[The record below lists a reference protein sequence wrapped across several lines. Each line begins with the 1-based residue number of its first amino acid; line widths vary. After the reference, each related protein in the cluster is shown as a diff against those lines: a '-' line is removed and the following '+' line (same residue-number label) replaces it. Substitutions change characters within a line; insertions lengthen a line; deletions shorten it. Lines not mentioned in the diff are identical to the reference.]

1 MEEEAGNPCRQGSTG
16 GAEQLAHPHGLD
28 VKHLQEYKEQMS
40 WVDAHREKN
49 ANGDCNTSSH
59 SVPQCRWY
67 KSAATGDSSKHRP
80 SHEVGKNNNTYQHEQ
95 GKTARERTQW
105 KHQPPGML
113 LRNRTTKRS
122 LQTQRHSTTA
132 RTGAAWL
139 VADLQLSADNRQSSR
154 DARKKG
160 RPPGKCTI
168 TQHSVGVPSTNID
181 GKGCHSAWECGWI
194 PGTRRGSDNIS
205 LYPPLGRSL
214 WRAL

>member
-95 GKTARERTQW
+95 GKTARERTAT
-105 KHQPPGML
+105 
-113 LRNRTTKRS
+113 RNVTQEPHNEKVTADTTS
-122 LQTQRHSTTA
+122 QHHSTHWGSMVGCRLAAECRQQAEQQRCQKEGKTTRQMHHYTA
-132 RTGAAWL
+132 
-139 VADLQLSADNRQSSR
+139 Q
-154 DARKKG
+154 
-160 RPPGKCTI
+160 
-168 TQHSVGVPSTNID
+168 
-181 GKGCHSAWECGWI
+181 
-194 PGTRRGSDNIS
+194 RRCAKHK
-205 LYPPLGRSL
+205 Y
-214 WRAL
+214 